1 MNFKELNLVIKN
13 AKIVD
18 GSGNP
23 WYKSDIGI
31 YNERI
36 VKIGKIKDGINII
49 DAQGLVACPGF
60 IDTHSHSDLMI
71 MVEPAANQKIMQGIT
86 TELVGQDG
94 LGEAPISDETID
106 DWRIYLA
113 GLNGNPN
120 IDWNW
125 RNFNGYLKAL
135 EKAKPATNIASL
147 VGHGNIRLLSMGMEN
162 RAPTKNELAEMKRLL
177 AESME
182 MGAFGL
188 STGLIYPPC
197 VYADTYE
204 LIELCKVSEHYGGIF
219 VVHMRN
225 EGNMLFQSIEEV
237 ATIGRD
243 SEVHVHISHFKVSGS
258 NNWGKALEA
267 LEKVESYHKKG
278 ISITIDQYPY
288 VAGSTFLSSL
298 LPTSAHEG
306 GTKRMLERLRNK
318 NEREQVRNLIKES
331 RGLNWGW
338 HNILVTSLNTP
349 KNKPYEGLNLK
360 EISEMRGEDT
370 VETLFN
376 IILEEKNAVTMVSF
390 NMSEEDVLD
399 IMRSPF
405 QMVCTDG
412 IVLGKPHPRAFG
424 SFPRILGR
432 YVKAGTLRLEDA
444 IRKMTSLPAETLRIR
459 DRGLIKLGM
468 YADITIFNPRTVID
482 MGTYTDPIQYPKGIE
497 YVIVNGTLTVDNG
510 SHIGNHNGKVLK
522 HS

>member
-1 MNFKELNLVIKN
+1 MNFNELDLVIKD
-13 AKIVD
+13 AKIID

-31 YNERI
+31 SDERI
-36 VKIGKIKDGINII
+36 VKIGNINDGIKVIN
-49 DAQGLVACPGF
+49 AQGFVACPGF

-71 MVEPAANQKIMQGIT
+71 MVEPEAKQKIMQGIT

-94 LGEAPISDETID
+94 LGEAPISDETIE

-113 GLNGNPN
+113 GLNGNPK
-120 IDWNW
+120 IDWDW
-125 RNFNGYLKAL
+125 RNFGEYLQAL
-135 EKAKPATNIASL
+135 ENAKPATNVASL

-162 RAPTKNELAEMKRLL
+162 RGPTKKELSEMKRLL
-177 AESME
+177 AESIE
-182 MGAFGL
+182 MGAYGI

-197 VYADTYE
+197 VYADSFE
-204 LIELCKVSEHYGGIF
+204 LTELCKVSERYDGIF

-225 EGNMLFQSIEEV
+225 EGNMLFKSIDEV
-237 ATIGRD
+237 ATIGKN
-243 SEVHVHISHFKVSGS
+243 SGVHVHISHFKVSGS
-258 NNWGKALEA
+258 NNWGKATKA
-267 LEKVESYHKKG
+267 LEKVEAYHKKG

-288 VAGSTFLSSL
+288 IAGSTFLSSL

-306 GTKRMLERLRNK
+306 GTKRMLRRLQNK
-318 NEREQVRNLIKES
+318 NEREQVRNLITES

-338 HNILVTSLNTP
+338 HNILVTSVTTVE
-349 KNKPYEGLNLK
+349 NKPYEGLNLE
-360 EISEMRGEDT
+360 EISELRGEDT

-390 NMSEEDVLD
+390 NMSEKDVLD
-399 IMRSPF
+399 IMKSPF

-412 IVLGKPHPRAFG
+412 IVIGKPHPRAFG

-432 YVKAGTLRLEDA
+432 YVKAGTFHLEEA
-444 IRKMTSLPAETLRIR
+444 IRKITSLPAETLRIR

-468 YADITIFNPRTVID
+468 FADITIFNPKKVID
-482 MGTYTDPIQYPKGIE
+482 MGTYTDPMQYPKGIE
-497 YVIVNGTLTVDNG
+497 YVIINGTLTVDNG
-510 SHIGNHNGKVLK
+510 SHTGKHNGKVLK
-522 HS
+522 HN

>member
-1 MNFKELNLVIKN
+1 MKFKELNLVIKN

-31 YNERI
+31 YNEKI
-36 VKIGKIKDGINII
+36 VKIGKIKDGINVI
-49 DAQGLVACPGF
+49 DAQGFVACPGF

-94 LGEAPISDETID
+94 LGEAPISDETIE

-125 RNFNGYLKAL
+125 RNLNGYLKAL
-135 EKAKPATNIASL
+135 ENAKPATNIASL

-177 AESME
+177 AQSME

-197 VYADTYE
+197 VYADSFE
-204 LIELCKVSEHYGGIF
+204 LTELCKVSEHYGGIF

-237 ATIGRD
+237 AKIGQD

-318 NEREQVRNLIKES
+318 KEREQVRNLITES

-338 HNILVTSLNTP
+338 HNILVTSVNTP
-349 KNKPYEGLNLK
+349 ENKLYEGLNLK
-360 EISEMRGEDT
+360 EISEIRGEDT

-412 IVLGKPHPRAFG
+412 IVIGKPHPRAFG

-432 YVKAGTLRLEDA
+432 YVKVGTLRLEDA

-459 DRGLIKLGM
+459 DRGLIKPGM
-468 YADITIFNPRTVID
+468 YADITIFNPKTIID

-510 SHIGNHNGKVLK
+510 SHTGNHNGKVLK